1 MTPLI
6 CPTSKTPWL
15 VQEIGSISY
24 IGRVIAN
31 FVLKFPFFRYHGD
44 KGPSGLNVNGTVE
57 LPDLE
62 NPLVGASDKR
72 SRSLI

>member
-1 MTPLI
+1 M
-6 CPTSKTPWL
+6 
-15 VQEIGSISY
+15 QEIGSISY

-44 KGPSGLNVNGTVE
+44 KGPSGQNVNDAVE

-62 NPLVGASDKR
+62 NPLVATR
-72 SRSLI
+72 LLAISLILAEL